1 MHKAFHS
8 VVGAVKTRQRV
19 TNNQNVCVLHKDFES
34 LFNAV
39 LASTAVMG
47 GLLELISQLA
57 LAGGLSWASGLRLY
71 LTVFAVGLFAK
82 FGYIDLP
89 TTLNILSNPV
99 VIGVS
104 GILATVE
111 FLADKIP
118 FVDSAWDSIQTF
130 IRIPAGAL
138 LAMGAMN
145 SSDPMIAT
153 IAALL
158 GGSLAGATHATKA
171 GSRALINTSPEPVS
185 NVAASLGEESLLLTG
200 GWLMF
205 AHPAVFIG
213 LLCGFVLLLF
223 WLLPKL
229 WRGIKSVLG
238 NIGKMNNP
246 V

>member
-1 MHKAFHS
+1 MH
-8 VVGAVKTRQRV
+8 
-19 TNNQNVCVLHKDFES
+19 
-34 LFNAV
+34 
-39 LASTAVMG
+39 M
-47 GLLELISQLA
+47 ELIQHLA

-71 LTVFAVGLFAK
+71 LTVFAVGLLAK

-89 TTLNILSNPV
+89 TALDILSNPV

-104 GILATVE
+104 GILAIVE

-118 FVDSAWDSIQTF
+118 YVDSAWDSIQTF

-185 NVAASLGEESLLLTG
+185 NIAASLGEESLLLTG
-200 GWLMF
+200 GWLVF

-238 NIGKMNNP
+238 SIGKVNKLQ
-246 V
+246 

>member
-1 MHKAFHS
+1 M
-8 VVGAVKTRQRV
+8 
-19 TNNQNVCVLHKDFES
+19 D
-34 LFNAV
+34 
-39 LASTAVMG
+39 
-47 GLLELISQLA
+47 LISNLA

-71 LTVFAVGLFAK
+71 LTVFAVGLLAK

-89 TTLNILSNPV
+89 AALDILSNPV

-104 GILATVE
+104 GILAAVE

-118 FVDSAWDSIQTF
+118 YVDSAWDSIQTF
-130 IRIPAGAL
+130 VRIPAGAL
-138 LAMGAMN
+138 LAMGAIN

-153 IAALL
+153 ITALL

-185 NVAASLGEESLLLTG
+185 NIAASLGEESLLLTG
-200 GWLMF
+200 GWLVF
-205 AHPAVFIG
+205 SHPAVFIG

-238 NIGKMNNP
+238 NIGKLNSS